1 MPDMRPT
8 NRLLLGVLLVWG
20 NIAFTQQVKP
30 KPTFEVASVKAIDPN
45 SSPLVGMSADPSI
58 VRYRNLT
65 LRDAIRGAYK
75 VRDFQ
80 IVGPDWMSTARFEVD
95 AKLPQGAGTDQ
106 IPEMFQSLLEE
117 RFKLTFRREPKEMQ
131 VMALVVVKDGPKL
144 TKPAAQ
150 PDGQAAN
157 QQMAMGTDGK
167 PRPIVF
173 FGGSASAVTITA
185 PNSTLLTLVGVTTRF
200 TSKPVVD
207 ETGIEGQYDSSLTFF
222 PEDTS
227 SLGPVPP
234 GVPGVP
240 SDPAPS
246 LSEAVQTYGL
256 PIENRKSTID
266 QFVVTHVE
274 RTPTEN

>member
-1 MPDMRPT
+1 
-8 NRLLLGVLLVWG
+8 
-20 NIAFTQQVKP
+20 
-30 KPTFEVASVKAIDPN
+30 
-45 SSPLVGMSADPSI
+45 
-58 VRYRNLT
+58 
-65 LRDAIRGAYK
+65 
-75 VRDFQ
+75 
-80 IVGPDWMSTARFEVD
+80 
-95 AKLPQGAGTDQ
+95 
-106 IPEMFQSLLEE
+106 
-117 RFKLTFRREPKEMQ
+117 
-131 VMALVVVKDGPKL
+131 MALVAAKDGPKL

-150 PDGQAAN
+150 LDGQAAS

-207 ETGIEGQYDSSLTFF
+207 ETGIEGQYDFSLTFF

-234 GVPGVP
+234 GASGVA

-246 LSEAVQTYGL
+246 LSDAVKKYGL
-256 PIENRKSTID
+256 RIENRKATID